1 MGTIHRRESG
11 EVVNRSSI
19 TLQSAKELWN
29 DETNKWEPL
38 PHQVAP
44 EGEWDVWL
52 LLGGRG
58 SGKTMAGTHFVLDH
72 LRQYGKKARVGI
84 GAPTIADARD
94 VCAEGVT
101 GLISLAPD
109 EFKYNRSI
117 GEAHHIDG
125 GYVKFMGSE
134 EPARWNGPQW
144 SLLWADELA
153 LWNEQSWHQAQFGLR
168 LGEHPKAI
176 VTTTPKNRD
185 FVRTLSELES
195 TSTVRATTYDNT
207 NLSEAVQERLRQQY
221 GGTRIG
227 RQEIMA
233 EWLDDVPGALWQW
246 SMIHTVQHNEIP
258 DMERIVVA
266 IDPAVTNTKDS
277 DETGIIVVGR
287 GEDGMFYIMADYSG
301 KYSPD
306 QWAAKAIDAF
316 DIHKA
321 DRIIGESNNG
331 GDMVEHTLRT
341 ISTTIPFT
349 KVHAS
354 RGKRMR
360 AEPIAALYEQQK
372 VFHAP
377 NLPLLEE
384 QMVSWTP
391 DAPSSPDRLDALVW
405 GMTDLSIK
413 GRPNIRWMT
422 L

>member
-1 MGTIHRRESG
+1 M
-11 EVVNRSSI
+11 SS
-19 TLQSAKELWN
+19 TDLGLMSARDIWDN
-29 DETNKWEPL
+29 GNSKWEPL

-58 SGKTMAGTHFVLDH
+58 SGKTMAGTHYVLDH
-72 LRQYGKKARVGI
+72 LRLMGKHARVGV

-101 GLISLAPD
+101 GLINMAPG

-153 LWNEQSWHQAQFGLR
+153 LWNEASWHQAQFGLR

-176 VTTTPKNRD
+176 VTTTPKNRE
-185 FVRTLSELES
+185 FVRDLSELKS
-195 TSTVRATTYDNT
+195 TATVRATTFDNPT
-207 NLSEAVQERLRQQY
+207 LSASVQERLQQQY

-227 RQEIMA
+227 RQEILA

-246 SMIHTVQHNEIP
+246 AMIHSVQVPDIP
-258 DMERIVVA
+258 DLERVVVA
-266 IDPAVTNTKDS
+266 IDPAVTANKNS
-277 DETGIIVVGR
+277 DETGILVVGR
-287 GEDGMFYIMADYSG
+287 ASWDLFYVLADYSG

-316 DIHKA
+316 DIHNA
-321 DRIIGESNNG
+321 DRIIGEVNNG

-341 ISTTIPFT
+341 VKSTVPYTA
-349 KVHAS
+349 VHAS

-360 AEPIAALYEQQK
+360 AEPIAALYEQGK

-377 NLPLLEE
+377 NLQLLEE

-391 DAPSSPDRLDALVW
+391 ETPSSPDRLDALVW
-405 GMTDLSIK
+405 GMTDLSQK
-413 GRPNIRWMT
+413 GRPNIRWLT
-422 L
+422 E

>member
-1 MGTIHRRESG
+1 M
-11 EVVNRSSI
+11 
-19 TLQSAKELWN
+19 
-29 DETNKWEPL
+29 
-38 PHQVAP
+38 
-44 EGEWDVWL
+44 
-52 LLGGRG
+52 
-58 SGKTMAGTHFVLDH
+58 
-72 LRQYGKKARVGI
+72 
-84 GAPTIADARD
+84 
-94 VCAEGVT
+94 
-101 GLISLAPD
+101 
-109 EFKYNRSI
+109 
-117 GEAHHIDG
+117 
-125 GYVKFMGSE
+125 
-134 EPARWNGPQW
+134 
-144 SLLWADELA
+144 
-153 LWNEQSWHQAQFGLR
+153 R

-195 TSTVRATTYDNT
+195 TATVRATTYDNT

-233 EWLDDVPGALWQW
+233 EWLDDVPGAMWQW
-246 SMIHTVQHNEIP
+246 SMIHTVQNNEIP
-258 DMERIVVA
+258 DLERVVVA
-266 IDPAVTNTKDS
+266 IDPAVTNTKNS

-287 GEDGMFYIMADYSG
+287 GEDKMFYILADYSG

-331 GDMVEHTLRT
+331 GDMIEHTLRT

-349 KVHAS
+349 SVHAS

-360 AEPIAALYEQQK
+360 AEPIAALYEQGK

-377 NLPLLEE
+377 NLALLEE

>member
-1 MGTIHRRESG
+1 M
-11 EVVNRSSI
+11 VNKEI
-19 TLQSAKELWN
+19 ILQSARELWDN
-29 DETNKWEPL
+29 GNNKWEPL

-44 EGEWDVWL
+44 EGNWDVWL

-58 SGKTMAGTHFVLDH
+58 SGKTMAGTHYVLDH
-72 LRQYGKKARVGI
+72 LRAMGKRARVGV

-101 GLISLAPD
+101 GLINLAPG

-117 GEAHHIDG
+117 GEAHHIAG

-134 EPARWNGPQW
+134 EPARWNGPQF

-153 LWNEQSWHQAQFGLR
+153 LWNEASWHQAQFGLR

-185 FVRTLSELES
+185 FVRALSELGS

-287 GEDGMFYIMADYSG
+287 GEDGMFYILADYSG

-360 AEPIAALYEQQK
+360 AEPIAALYEQGK

-405 GMTDLSIK
+405 GMTDLSVK